1 MCLSIH
7 SDNLLTQAK
16 EPTHTER
23 KSTNLKVSSFRLM
36 RGMCRI
42 RKAKV
47 GVLMIALASE
57 VTEYEVFLSGESR
70 NSESRKPSF
79 QLLSHCP
86 IGDLSVANWACL
98 NASSF
103 SGD

>member
-47 GVLMIALASE
+47 GVVMIALASE

-70 NSESRKPSF
+70 NSESPEAFFPALVSLPYR
-79 QLLSHCP
+79 
-86 IGDLSVANWACL
+86 
-98 NASSF
+98 
-103 SGD
+103 